1 MAREDITALISL
13 LPPTL
18 GTNSQLVLP
27 VPLPNMVLGRDGWPL
42 TKWQNTVTHFS
53 KH

>member
-42 TKWQNTVTHFS
+42 SGKTL
-53 KH
+53 